1 MLTSDRVCISECC
14 YISARV
20 VVLCFGLF
28 ASHRHAPSL
37 EVIPDAPVYCSRLN
51 TSEIDTS
58 IFRYLDFHQVRCQ
71 HTLSHRYA
79 PSLAVI
85 PKRSDYSSYLDTS
98 EREPF
103 NSVLGENQSLEIEV
117 SHGHAPSLTVTPKR
131 SGCSLRLNTSERE
144 LFDSVLGENRSLK
157 IEVSPR

>member
-58 IFRYLDFHQVRCQ
+58 IFRYLDFQRPIF
-71 HTLSHRYA
+71 SK
-79 PSLAVI
+79 SAVNI
-85 PKRSDYSSYLDTS
+85 L
-98 EREPF
+98 F
-103 NSVLGENQSLEIEV
+103 
-117 SHGHAPSLTVTPKR
+117 LTGTHPH
-131 SGCSLRLNTSERE
+131 LR
-144 LFDSVLGENRSLK
+144 
-157 IEVSPR
+157 